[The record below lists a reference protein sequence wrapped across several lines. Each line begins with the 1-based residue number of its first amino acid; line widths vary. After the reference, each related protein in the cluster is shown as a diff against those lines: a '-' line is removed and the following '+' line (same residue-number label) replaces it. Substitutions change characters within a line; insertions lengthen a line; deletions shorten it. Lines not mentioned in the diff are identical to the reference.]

1 MFLKRFTVLTHH
13 MVQSQVQFIK
23 CQGLLSCM
31 DSFSSWIWISILNR
45 DVITYK
51 MIGIVQSIIKL
62 VITWFKE
69 NKIIISGFC
78 TRPLQKFH
86 TDDVSL
92 PRSEKWIWSVMAKR
106 KFSSVNQKHY
116 LELGSDTSSIFL
128 QPFLQLNLAGKSVV
142 VASEEAVFSGYALC
156 HKGGRWRKR
165 KRRHSVFRGKWGGGG
180 GRLFTW
186 KMIQNFA
193 AATQ

>member
-1 MFLKRFTVLTHH
+1 MFLKRFTVLAHH

-62 VITWFKE
+62 VITWFRE

-86 TDDVSL
+86 TDDISL
-92 PRSEKWIWSVMAKR
+92 PRSEKCIWSVMPAR
-106 KFSSVNQKHY
+106 KFSSANQKHY
-116 LELGSDTSSIFL
+116 LDLGSDTSSVFL
-128 QPFLQLNLAGKSVV
+128 QSFPELNLAGKSVV
-142 VASEEAVFSGYALC
+142 VSW
-156 HKGGRWRKR
+156 KGGC
-165 KRRHSVFRGKWGGGG
+165 FL
-180 GRLFTW
+180 RLCF
-186 KMIQNFA
+186 MP
-193 AATQ
+193 